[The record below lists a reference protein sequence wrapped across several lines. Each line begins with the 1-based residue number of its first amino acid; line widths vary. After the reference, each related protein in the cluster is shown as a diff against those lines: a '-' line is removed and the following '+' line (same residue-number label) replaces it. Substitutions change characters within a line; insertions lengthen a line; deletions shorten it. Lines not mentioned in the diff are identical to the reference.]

1 MLCTVAALPGA
12 AAREIRAWDGVA
24 TSCVDRRAT
33 DAPDAASLTGR
44 LQELGAQHRARILL
58 GALTLALASR
68 APPRLS
74 WSTTFKRGLTVVRGL
89 GIFVLKN
96 HLVPVEGIWGRFA
109 QCQIWFRNL
118 NKTPLNF
125 LKPSSQVNNFTVFFN
140 FSLECEKVF
149 FQSAWVTSQF
159 PVQTNLVWK
168 TREN

>member
-1 MLCTVAALPGA
+1 VKEH
-12 AAREIRAWDGVA
+12 R
-24 TSCVDRRAT
+24 
-33 DAPDAASLTGR
+33 TGSWYIFT
-44 LQELGAQHRARILL
+44 LLIRILGDL
-58 GALTLALASR
+58 KARRVWGA
-68 APPRLS
+68 
-74 WSTTFKRGLTVVRGL
+74 
-89 GIFVLKN
+89 
-96 HLVPVEGIWGRFA
+96 FA
-109 QCQIWFRNL
+109 ECNFWIKNL